1 MRRIFKTKALARWV
15 RRAELTEAALCSAVS
30 EMVQGL
36 FDAELA
42 GGLVKKRVPLP
53 GRGKRGST
61 RTLLATNRGSRWYF
75 VFGFEKNERDNIT
88 PEELSALKLLADDL
102 LKPTD
107 AQIDNACEAGALT
120 EICHDHTKN

>member
-1 MRRIFKTKALARWV
+1 MRRILKTKAFARWA
-15 RRAELTEAALCSAVS
+15 RRAEFTDAALCSAVS

-36 FDAELA
+36 IDAELG

-61 RTLLATNRGSRWYF
+61 RTLVATNRSSRWYF

-102 LKPTD
+102 LKLTD
-107 AQIDNACEAGALT
+107 AQIDDACEAGALT